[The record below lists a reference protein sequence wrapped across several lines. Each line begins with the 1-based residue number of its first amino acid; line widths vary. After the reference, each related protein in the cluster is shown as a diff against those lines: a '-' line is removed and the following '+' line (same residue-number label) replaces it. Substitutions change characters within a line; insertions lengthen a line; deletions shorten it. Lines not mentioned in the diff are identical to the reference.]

1 MVVEWACL
9 AREHERGKAWSGN
22 WPVPMT
28 HSDPHMTQETPSLP
42 SPETAQCFCAIQGRA
57 TDRAR
62 KISSFAC
69 CCNTR

>member
-1 MVVEWACL
+1 MVVKWACL

-42 SPETAQCFCAIQGRA
+42 SPETTQYFWDVPLTEQAS
-57 TDRAR
+57 
-62 KISSFAC
+62 KIASFAEFQQQK
-69 CCNTR
+69 